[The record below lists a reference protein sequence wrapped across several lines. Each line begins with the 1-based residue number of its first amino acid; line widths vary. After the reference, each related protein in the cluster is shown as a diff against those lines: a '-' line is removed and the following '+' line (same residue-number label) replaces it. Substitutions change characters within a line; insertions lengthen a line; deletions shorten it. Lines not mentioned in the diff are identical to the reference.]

1 MKQEQLENFRVWF
14 NDYVSGFYGDDEFVN
29 ANLKLKEEHS
39 RRTCKE
45 MMYLAEQLNLSD
57 NQKQIAEAIALFH
70 DIGRFEQFIRYRTY
84 NDHRSVNHSLLG
96 LEVLRQKKVLEE
108 VEEKEREL
116 IEKAIEYHGQKKLPK
131 NLNGQCLLFS
141 KLIRDADK
149 IDVLYVVTG
158 YFRQYR
164 ENPNGFKLELEFPD
178 EPGYSNEVVE
188 KVLRGQMIAY
198 NELRTLNDMKLC
210 LLGWVYDV
218 NYSAALKRIKQ
229 RKFLEML
236 VDLLPR
242 TGDIER
248 VKEKIIAYVDSRVEN
263 EAT

>member
-1 MKQEQLENFRVWF
+1 MKQEQLENFRAWF
-14 NDYVSGFYGDDEFVN
+14 SDYVSGLYGDDEFVN
-29 ANLKLKEEHS
+29 THLKLKEEHS

-57 NQKQIAEAIALFH
+57 NQKQIAETIALFH

-96 LEVLRQKKVLEE
+96 LEVLRQKKVLEG

-178 EPGYSNEVVE
+178 EPGYSNEVVK

-198 NELRTLNDMKLC
+198 NGCEH
-210 LLGWVYDV
+210 
-218 NYSAALKRIKQ
+218 
-229 RKFLEML
+229 
-236 VDLLPR
+236 
-242 TGDIER
+242 
-248 VKEKIIAYVDSRVEN
+248 
-263 EAT
+263 